1 VRIDSVR
8 AGALPLPF
16 TQFREE
22 IAERAAKAGV
32 PIRWTETEGV
42 PVALLRLP
50 LDPREFKGKHLVVE
64 ELRLATGE
72 LVVAGRTEPPP
83 EAPAESTDV
92 PPVDAPQESEPIRA
106 AWPPAESAIQQR

>member
-64 ELRLATGE
+64 ELRLSAGE

-83 EAPAESTDV
+83 DAPAENADA
-92 PPVDAPQESEPIRA
+92 PPAEAPQESEPIRA
-106 AWPPAESAIQQR
+106 AWPPVESAIQQR